1 LRLLL
6 QSSIKRRKNKKF
18 MNKQSKQAI
27 NKDLRNTPIKKSIRK
42 IKRRREQLDRK
53 EQLRES

>member
-1 LRLLL
+1 
-6 QSSIKRRKNKKF
+6 